1 MNEELL
7 NNSGLINIYLNNSIF
22 SGVLTQISCKG
33 HTVNFGNNGA
43 GKTSIINLVPIFY
56 GLTPNTLF
64 YQRGNKSSFVD
75 FYLPYSTSM
84 IVFEYLKK
92 GQKKNS
98 IVFRH
103 NDSYRYCFV
112 DGDAEKI
119 LFSSESLDNLRK
131 LNSTEQWIKQYV
143 RFNEQCT
150 VSKLIDSSSL
160 YQAILMNNRDV
171 IYKNKDNRVYGL
183 EASRFSL
190 CESNEDVRH
199 LASLTAVML
208 SDNTH
213 LLDELRQMLTD
224 CYVSDQVNLELPKTN
239 NSLSHIDE
247 LEAVAK
253 LSNNMDKYYQAV
265 EIKKQ
270 IADNWGVIKECEKRL
285 HALKTDYTQ
294 NISNLDTQITSKKE
308 ALEQIE
314 EKYSKSLEELN
325 QKKSEK
331 VSSQKNYSELIKKVI
346 EKKED
351 FEEKDLET
359 KSEQYHQLPF
369 YTQERDRLLNN
380 YKKLEQDYKDKINPL
395 ELLKTQRKNELYEE
409 KSQLVNELNLKLVN
423 VNNKISSTE
432 NDCETKLAKISI
444 SFKEKLD
451 SSESQY
457 KGQKDNYINQL
468 STLQDQ
474 RLSESRFSSE
484 ENINLETS
492 QNDIDRYDTLLKNN
506 LKVQSEKHTEI
517 EKIKYDIQK
526 LENDC
531 SSIWN
536 NKNQI
541 ISQLEDLK
549 KQLNPPESSLIGFM
563 EKNTPEWRDNVGKV
577 IRKELLFKDG
587 LHPYIE
593 EQSNSLFGICLDLDN
608 ITIPEYIK
616 PRQELEDKIQQ
627 LNIDLDEL
635 QPVLNKQEN
644 LIKQKRQTLTETDNE
659 LSDLKREVISLEA
672 ALNLAKEG
680 KANLEQEYKE
690 NCRKRVELFNKK
702 ILDVKEALNALE
714 LNYVNYKEQLATLKN
729 KREFDCK
736 ADYEE
741 KLRPL
746 RSEQDNIRQRLNSI
760 DDEYKEKLEDIEHNY
775 NAELIRSGVNDKK
788 LLSAREDFNK
798 AQNLC
803 NNIQSYQ
810 KAVVEYDNFII
821 GEYSQL
827 EEHRDLLNK
836 VSVEIREY
844 EHQIEEEEQ
853 RLKDETS
860 PIKNEIKSLS
870 DSRKQLKH
878 HCETIGKFLDDNS
891 VDLKEYSPEIEEKEY
906 LPDNLSADSL
916 MSSCK
921 DKLGDVK
928 TKLSSLTKK
937 VRDFSSIMEDQT
949 GKNNVIAGIWN
960 QIYESV
966 NKKYDDN
973 ETGTKDN
980 RYFFALTDRLEEF
993 LSKDFNDIRNTIF
1006 TSFAATAIKFTNFY
1020 ENLQH
1025 FNRVV
1030 RSVSNNFEK
1039 KLSSENPLET
1049 ITDIKIALVSKIE
1062 RLEIYPRLKRLSD
1075 FYYEWELSNK
1085 TPENLS
1091 QPSDDLV
1098 KSFRQVM
1105 DAFVNNEIKTDVKSL
1120 IELDISMN
1128 INGRHIV
1135 VRQDKD
1141 LSTAG
1146 STGETKLAINVIFC
1160 GLTRMLCP
1168 NKDIKVHWPLDEIG
1182 EIYNDNLQRLFSMTE
1197 NYGIYLFCA
1206 QPNISPDKVQLFESK
1221 NFVSKSEGVSRCVE
1235 GYEEQPDNPLI
1246 EMLADGV

>member
-1 MNEELL
+1 MEEELL

-131 LNSTEQWIKQYV
+131 VNSTEQWIKQYV

-150 VSKLIDSSSL
+150 VSRLIDSSTL

-171 IYKNKDNRVYGL
+171 IHKHKDNRAYGL

-190 CESNEDVRH
+190 CDSDLDIRH

-213 LLDELRQMLTD
+213 LLDALRQMLTD

-253 LSNNMDKYYQAV
+253 LSNNMDKYYLAV
-265 EIKKQ
+265 ELKKQ
-270 IADNWGVIKECEKRL
+270 ITDNWGVIKECEKRL
-285 HALKTDYTQ
+285 NALKTEYTQ
-294 NISNLDTQITSKKE
+294 NISNLDTEITSKKQ

-314 EKYSKSLEELN
+314 EKYSKSLEDLGK
-325 QKKSEK
+325 KKSDAEFSK
-331 VSSQKNYSELIKKVI
+331 KNYSGIIKKVI

-351 FEEKDLET
+351 YDQNDLEV
-359 KSEQYHQLPF
+359 KSEQYHQLSF
-369 YTQERDRLLNN
+369 YTQEKDRLSNN
-380 YKKLEQDYKDKINPL
+380 YKKLEQDYNDKITPL
-395 ELLKTQRKNELYEE
+395 KLLKTQREKELYEE
-409 KSQLVNELNLKLVN
+409 KSQIVNELNTKLTE

-432 NDCETKLAKISI
+432 KNCERKLDNISSKI
-444 SFKEKLD
+444 KEKLD
-451 SSESQY
+451 KLESQY
-457 KGQKDNYINQL
+457 KETKDNYIKQL

-474 RLSESRFSSE
+474 RLSESRFSLE
-484 ENINLETS
+484 ENIQLESS
-492 QNDIDRYDTLLKNN
+492 QNSIEKYDILLKKN
-506 LKVQSEKHTEI
+506 LKGQSEKHTEI
-517 EKIKYDIQK
+517 EKIKNDIQK
-526 LENDC
+526 LENEY
-531 SSIWN
+531 SSVLN
-536 NKNQI
+536 NKNLI
-541 ISQLEDLK
+541 LSQLDDLK
-549 KQLNPPESSLIGFM
+549 KHLNPPESSLIGFM

-608 ITIPEYIK
+608 LTVPEYIK

-627 LNIDLDEL
+627 LNLEL
-635 QPVLNKQEN
+635 EELLPVLNKQKK
-644 LIKQKRQTLTETDNE
+644 LIEQKRQTLTEADNE
-659 LSDLKREVISLEA
+659 LSDLKRDEINLESS
-672 ALNLAKEG
+672 LNLAKESY
-680 KANLEQEYKE
+680 ANIENEYK
-690 NCRKRVELFNKK
+690 NNSNKRVESLNNN
-702 ILDVKEALNALE
+702 ISDINGALNALE
-714 LNYVNYKEQLATLKN
+714 LNYVKN
-729 KREFDCK
+729 KDEYAKLRKNMELEHKSDF
-736 ADYEE
+736 EE
-741 KLRPL
+741 TLRPL
-746 RSEQDNIRQRLNSI
+746 RNERDNIQLRLDSI
-760 DDEYKEKLEDIEHNY
+760 DDEYKKKLDDIEHNY
-775 NAELIRSGVNDKK
+775 DADLIRSGVNNNKLNSAKK
-788 LLSAREDFNK
+788 ELENAELR
-798 AQNLC
+798 C
-803 NNIQSYQ
+803 NNIQSYR
-810 KAVVEYDNFII
+810 KEVVEYDNFMT
-821 GEYSQL
+821 GEYGQL
-827 EEHRDLLNK
+827 EEYRDLLNQ
-836 VSVEIREY
+836 VSVEASEY
-844 EHQIEEEEQ
+844 AHQIKVEEQ
-853 RLKDETS
+853 KLIDETS
-860 PIKNEIKSLS
+860 PINNEIKVLS
-870 DSRKQLKH
+870 DNRKQLKKD
-878 HCETIGKFLDDNS
+878 CQNIEKFLDDHS
-891 VDLKEYSPEIEEKEY
+891 VALMEYSPAIEDKEY
-906 LPDNLSADSL
+906 LPENLSIDSL
-916 MSSCK
+916 ISSCNE
-921 DKLGDVK
+921 KLSDVK
-928 TKLSSLTKK
+928 TKLSSLIKK
-937 VRDFSSIMEDQT
+937 VRDFSSILENQT
-949 GKNNVIAGIWN
+949 GKNNAIAGIWN

-966 NKKYDDN
+966 NEKYYES
-973 ETGTKDN
+973 ETGIKDN
-980 RYFFALTDRLEEF
+980 RYYFALTDRLEEF
-993 LSKDFNDIRNTIF
+993 LSKDFCYIKNTIF
-1006 TSFAATAIKFTNFY
+1006 TSFSTTARKFTNFY

-1039 KLSSENPLET
+1039 RLSSDNPLET

-1098 KSFRQVM
+1098 KSYRQVM

-1168 NKDIKVHWPLDEIG
+1168 DNNIKVHWPLDEIG
-1182 EIYNDNLQRLFSMTE
+1182 EIYNDNLQRLFTMTE

-1206 QPNISPDKVQLFESK
+1206 QPNISPDKVQLFETK
-1221 NFVSKSEGVSRCVE
+1221 NFVSKKEGVSRCVE
-1235 GYEEQPDNPLI
+1235 GYEEEPDNLLI

>member
-1 MNEELL
+1 MEEELL
-7 NNSGLINIYLNNSIF
+7 NQSGLLNIYLNNSIF

-75 FYLPYSTSM
+75 FYLPYSTSV

-98 IVFRH
+98 IIFRH

-150 VSKLIDSSSL
+150 VSKLIDSSNL

-171 IYKNKDNRVYGL
+171 IYKNKDNRSYAL

-190 CESNEDVRH
+190 CESNEEIRH

-213 LLDELRQMLTD
+213 LLDELSQMLTD
-224 CYVSDQVNLELPKTN
+224 CYVSNQVNLELPKTN

-247 LEAVAK
+247 LEAVAI
-253 LSNNMDKYYQAV
+253 LSNNKEKYYQAV

-285 HALKTDYTQ
+285 SSLKDDYTQ
-294 NISNLDTQITSKKE
+294 NISNLSTQISSKKQ

-314 EKYSKSLEELN
+314 EKYSKSLEELKK
-325 QKKSEK
+325 KKSQAEI
-331 VSSQKNYSELIKKVI
+331 SQKNYSEIINDVIKK
-346 EKKED
+346 KEA
-351 FEEKDLET
+351 FEENDLET
-359 KSEQYHQLPF
+359 KSEQYHQLPL
-369 YTQERDRLLNN
+369 YTQEKDRLANN
-380 YKKLEQDYKDKINPL
+380 YKKLQQDYKDKITPL
-395 ELLKTQRKNELYEE
+395 ELLKTEREKDLYEE
-409 KSQLVNELNLKLVN
+409 KAQIVNELNLNLAN
-423 VNNKISSTE
+423 VNDKISSTE
-432 NDCETKLAKISI
+432 KDCETKLDTIRVN
-444 SFKEKLD
+444 FKEKLD
-451 SSESQY
+451 SSESLY
-457 KGQKDNYINQL
+457 KEKKDNYINQL

-474 RLSESRFSSE
+474 RLSESKFSSE
-484 ENINLETS
+484 ENINLENA
-492 QNDIDRYDTLLKNN
+492 QNDIDRYDLLLKNN
-506 LKVQSEKHTEI
+506 LKIQSEKHTEI
-517 EKIKYDIQK
+517 ENIKNGILK
-526 LENDC
+526 LENEC
-531 SSIWN
+531 SSILN

-541 ISQLEDLK
+541 QSQLGDLK
-549 KQLNPPESSLIGFM
+549 KQLNPSESSLIGFM

-608 ITIPEYIK
+608 ITVPEYIK
-616 PRQELEDKIQQ
+616 PRQELEDKIAK
-627 LNIDLDEL
+627 LSLELDEL
-635 QPVLNKQEN
+635 QPILNKQEN
-644 LIKQKRQTLTETDNE
+644 LIKQKRQTLTESDNE
-659 LSDLKREVISLEA
+659 LSDLKREVISLECS
-672 ALNLAKEG
+672 LNLAKEG

-690 NCRKRVELFNKK
+690 NCKNRVEFLNKHISDIK
-702 ILDVKEALNALE
+702 GALDALE
-714 LNYVNYKEQLATLKN
+714 LSYVNYKEQLATLKN
-729 KREFDCK
+729 KRVFDCK
-736 ADYEE
+736 ADYDE

-746 RSEQDNIRQRLNSI
+746 RVERNNIQQRLNSI
-760 DDEYKEKLEDIEHNY
+760 DDEYKKKLEEIALNY
-775 NAELIRSGVNDKK
+775 NAELIRSGINKK
-788 LLSAREDFNK
+788 LLSARDEFNE

-803 NNIQSYQ
+803 NKIQSYQ
-810 KAVVEYDNFII
+810 KDVVEYDNFII

-827 EEHRDLLNK
+827 EAHRDLLNK
-836 VSVEIREY
+836 VSVEVSEY
-844 EHQIEEEEQ
+844 EHQIEEEDQ
-853 RLKDETS
+853 KLNDETS
-860 PIKNEIKSLS
+860 PIRNEINSLS
-870 DSRKQLKH
+870 ESRKQLKKD
-878 HCETIGKFLDDNS
+878 CENIEKFLDDNS
-891 VDLKEYSPEIEEKEY
+891 VALKEYSPEIEDKEY
-906 LPDNLSADSL
+906 LPENLSVDSL

-921 DKLGDVK
+921 EKLGDVK
-928 TKLSSLTKK
+928 TKLSSLIRK
-937 VRDFSSIMEDQT
+937 VRDFSSVMENQT

-966 NKKYDDN
+966 NKKYDDS
-973 ETGTKDN
+973 ETGIKDN

-993 LSKDFNDIRNTIF
+993 LSKDFNDIKNTIF
-1006 TSFAATAIKFTNFY
+1006 TSFASTAIKFTNFY

-1030 RSVSNNFEK
+1030 RAVSNNFEK

-1085 TPENLS
+1085 NPENLS
-1091 QPSDDLV
+1091 QPSDELV
-1098 KSFRQVM
+1098 KSYRLVM

-1168 NKDIKVHWPLDEIG
+1168 NNNIKVHWPLDEIG

-1221 NFVSKSEGVSRCVE
+1221 NFVSKTEGVSRCVE
-1235 GYEEQPDNPLI
+1235 GYEEQSDNPLI